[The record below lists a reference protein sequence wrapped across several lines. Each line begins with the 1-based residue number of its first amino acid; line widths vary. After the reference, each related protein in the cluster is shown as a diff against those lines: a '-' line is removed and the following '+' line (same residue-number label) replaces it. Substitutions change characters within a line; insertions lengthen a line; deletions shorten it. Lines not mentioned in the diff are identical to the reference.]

1 VETLKKGSRGE
12 AVIQLQSL
20 LNTALNP
27 SPRLPVDG
35 DFGQKTHE
43 AVVRFQKARHLTAD
57 GVVGAKTWAALGQS
71 PSASAPKQVA
81 LAAPAARSAGRE
93 DVPWMDIAS
102 EEVGETE
109 EKGAGR
115 NNSRIVEYHSA
126 TSLRAK
132 DDETP
137 WCSSFVNWVMKEAG
151 YTGTNNALAKSW
163 LDWGETLDSPRYG
176 AITVIKRKG
185 AQSDAATG
193 SSTGYH
199 VAFYVGSTS
208 SHIELLGGNQ
218 GDSVKSSRFALGSY
232 EVCGYRWPR

>member
-1 VETLKKGSRGE
+1 M
-12 AVIQLQSL
+12 QSL
-20 LNTALNP
+20 LNGVLKP
-27 SPRLPVDG
+27 SPQLPVDG

-43 AVVRFQKARHLTAD
+43 AVVRFQKTRHLTAD
-57 GVVGAKTWAALGQS
+57 GVVGAKTWAALGQ
-71 PSASAPKQVA
+71 PSLASAPKQAA
-81 LAAPAARSAGRE
+81 LAAPAARSAGGA
-93 DVPWMDIAS
+93 DAPWMDIAFG
-102 EEVGETE
+102 EEGQRE
-109 EKGAGR
+109 EDGAAR
-115 NNSRIVEYHSA
+115 NNSRIVEYHGA

-185 AQSDAATG
+185 AQRDAATG

-199 VAFYVGSTS
+199 VAFYVDSTS
-208 SHIELLGGNQ
+208 THIELLGGNQ
-218 GDSVKSSRFALGSY
+218 GDSVKRSKFSLGSY